1 MKLSGNI
8 VLKVSS
14 AFSSSAVRFRQTN
27 PICIRHPTFRPFSH
41 PVSTY
46 QKHLAVDL
54 GRHRRRRIH
63 ISIDWQ
69 RKLFALFIGIW
80 VSLPWAISFLGAA
93 TTVARIEFYGQL
105 SNSGCRFTKNFVH
118 GVWLAVVA

>member
-69 RKLFALFIGIW
+69 RKLFALVFGFPYRG
-80 VSLPWAISFLGAA
+80 LFLFLERQPLLLELSFMD
-93 TTVARIEFYGQL
+93 
-105 SNSGCRFTKNFVH
+105 N
-118 GVWLAVVA
+118 